1 LVLLQI
7 GLMGG
12 EHPADARI
20 VLATLRSSRTAADGS
35 LRLVRVVIRVDFL
48 VRGGGRTDMKLRA
61 AGAQVVHGQATDVGI
76 LVWVVVVGFTVFVG
90 SRGGRREHRRAAT

>member
-1 LVLLQI
+1 LLVFLQI

-35 LRLVRVVIRVDFL
+35 LWLVRIVIRVDFL
-48 VRGGGRTDMKLRA
+48 VRGGGRTDM
-61 AGAQVVHGQATDVGI
+61 
-76 LVWVVVVGFTVFVG
+76 
-90 SRGGRREHRRAAT
+90 